1 MSLDKWK
8 EKTATLSE
16 GGQAHICLYS
26 YLPYLKKAKRKTN
39 KQTNINPAAP

>member
-26 YLPYLKKAKRKTN
+26 YFPYLIKAKRKE